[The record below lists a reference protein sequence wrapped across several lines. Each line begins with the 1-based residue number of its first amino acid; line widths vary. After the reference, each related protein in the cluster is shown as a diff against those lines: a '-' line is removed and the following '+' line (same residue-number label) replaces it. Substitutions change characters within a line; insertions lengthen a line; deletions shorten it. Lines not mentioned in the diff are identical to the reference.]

1 MHYVQPRQPK
11 GSHNQSFEISFRRA
25 WLKRE
30 KSRLGFIIP
39 TIVPG
44 SRSKAQFSPPLLR
57 ALLLRRPPFAD
68 SYHSPSPFQFPPKFA
83 RFLEAENHI
92 RLDAACIPSS
102 THCDSCLC
110 SPSSPPPNERPMH
123 GIIATKPCYK
133 AVHHHKGLFNP

>member
-44 SRSKAQFSPPLLR
+44 PRSKAQFSSAPSCPSSPAVPFRRLVSQFPL
-57 ALLLRRPPFAD
+57 
-68 SYHSPSPFQFPPKFA
+68 FQSPPKFA
-83 RFLEAENHI
+83 HFLEAENHI
-92 RLDAACIPSS
+92 RLDTACISLPAVY
-102 THCDSCLC
+102 H
-110 SPSSPPPNERPMH
+110 PYRERTADARYNS
-123 GIIATKPCYK
+123 GE
-133 AVHHHKGLFNP
+133 AVP